1 MQEHNNNAVVS
12 MSLGETYATHP
23 ESVQDAGNL
32 IRFMLKGCSYAVYGL
47 MVVFDGLSNPES
59 FHSRFLTLPYLIGGL
74 ALVRSFCD
82 ALDGHYDLHAG
93 VFALGLSTLG
103 ALA

>member
-1 MQEHNNNAVVS
+1 MQAHNTNAIAP

-23 ESVQDAGNL
+23 QSVQDTGNL
-32 IRFMLKGCSYAVYGL
+32 IRFMLKDCSYAVYGS
-47 MVVFDGLSNPES
+47 MVVVDSLNNPES
-59 FHSRFLTLPYLIGGL
+59 FDSRFLTLPYLIGGL